1 MVRTQAYKFDAAV
14 RFANASCQIFKLK
27 KCLGIQPYRSTS
39 SPYVPTTEL
48 ASTIIRSISGD
59 PNDEDAYKRHLAL
72 FINTTATLMK
82 RTGELYMEDDASY
95 SYPSLGHGLGPAATA
110 ATIATTSIADAG
122 PIITTAPSYTTEGLG

>member
-1 MVRTQAYKFDAAV
+1 M
-14 RFANASCQIFKLK
+14 
-27 KCLGIQPYRSTS
+27 
-39 SPYVPTTEL
+39 PTTEL

-72 FINTTATLMK
+72 FVSVYVLLICFQCHFLQRLFIRHCDSSKQVSYPLFRLRVDQYYSNIDEEDW
-82 RTGELYMEDDASY
+82 GVIMEDDASY

-122 PIITTAPSYTTEGLG
+122 PIITTARSYTTEGLG